1 MQVRNRFNPWFRKI
15 PWKRARQPTL
25 VFLSGESHGQR
36 SPANCS
42 PQGHTESDTRK
53 RLNTQT
59 LKVSETK
66 ISHISSLIFCISL
79 PEFQVH
85 LHLLLFS
92 VPVSSSIKARVTLTV
107 DFMLKNCRLC
117 LAYSKHEFIPH
128 SIAITSHIT
137 HLNYSN
143 CCPY

>member
-1 MQVRNRFNPWFRKI
+1 MDRGGWQAAVHRVI
-15 PWKRARQPTL
+15 QSQTL
-25 VFLSGESHGQR
+25 V
-36 SPANCS
+36 
-42 PQGHTESDTRK
+42 K

-66 ISHISSLIFCISL
+66 ISHVSSLIFCISL

-117 LAYSKHEFIPH
+117 LAYSKHEFTLY

-143 CCPY
+143 CCFY